1 MTDSLIVGASR
12 GIGLGLAGELLRRG
26 HGVHATERGA
36 SAGLDALAGESGG
49 RLTRGRVDVAER
61 ASSEAFAGSLAG
73 RQFDVVVVNAGVGG
87 ANGRHPGNVGDDDF
101 ARLFLTNTLGPARLA
116 ELLAGSLAPNT
127 GVMAFMTS
135 QLGSVEQ
142 NTSGGFEL
150 YRASK
155 AALNSLIRSFA
166 ARHADTGLC
175 VLALHPGWVKT
186 DMGGPQAPLTV
197 EESARGLADVL
208 ERAARDRV
216 GGFIDYLGRP
226 LPW

>member
-12 GIGLGLAGELLRRG
+12 GIGLGLARELLRRG
-26 HGVHATERGA
+26 HAVCATERSP
-36 SAGLDALAGESGG
+36 SAGLDALAAESGG
-49 RLTRGRVDVAER
+49 RLTRETVDIADG
-61 ASSEAFAGSLAG
+61 ASSEALRDRLAG
-73 RQFDVVVVNAGVGG
+73 RRFDVVLINAGVGG
-87 ANGRHPGNVGDDDF
+87 PRERNPRNVAGDEF
-101 ARLFLTNTLGPARLA
+101 AKLMVTNALGPARLA
-116 ELLAGSLAPNT
+116 ELLAKSVKPDV
-127 GVMAFMTS
+127 GVVAFMTS

-166 ARHADTGLC
+166 ARHADKKLA

-186 DMGGPQAPLTV
+186 DMGGPQAPLGV
-197 EESARGLADVL
+197 DDSVRGLADIL
-208 ERAARDRV
+208 ERAAADRKS
-216 GGFIDYLGRP
+216 GYLDYQGQT